1 MVLLCPNLLHHIKQ
15 EQVEQGGYSIILY
28 VLLYQQHRMNEL
40 KQPQFRRVLPINST
54 VTFLGFL
61 DTHLLIPVMALYA
74 SGLGASVGITG
85 LIIGLYSI
93 TNTPANILFGR
104 LIDRVGYKVPL
115 VAGLI
120 GDALS
125 MFFYSLCRLPIHLAL
140 VRAFHGMSGGL
151 VGPATMSITADY
163 SDGSQKGRAMGF
175 YGMSLAAATLVGY
188 GLSGIIAS
196 RLGYKALFLFGAVL
210 LTIGVV
216 LSLLLPGNRKKGSIT
231 AKTSLGETL
240 KQIKGLLRRKGLTVS
255 YCSIFA
261 QYFAFGGAVTLLP
274 IYVKSLGMEAFHVGM
289 LLAIFA
295 IMFII
300 LQFPSGA
307 LSDKVGRLIPSA
319 VGLGLSIVSLVILP
333 SLVTFPLLAVA
344 MALYGIAYGLLF
356 PSISALIADH
366 TISEERGMATGLFH
380 ALLTAGVAIGAPIMG
395 WIGEITGVEL
405 GLALSA
411 SILVLA
417 LVLALRA
424 LRHI

>member
-1 MVLLCPNLLHHIKQ
+1 
-15 EQVEQGGYSIILY
+15 
-28 VLLYQQHRMNEL
+28 MNEL
-40 KQPQFRRVLPINST
+40 KQLQAKRVLPLASA

-61 DTHLLIPVMALYA
+61 DTTLLIPVMALYA
-74 SGLGASVGITG
+74 AGLGASIGITG

-104 LIDRVGYKVPL
+104 LIDRVGYKAPL

-125 MFFYSLCRLPIHLAL
+125 MFFYSLSRLPIHLAL
-140 VRAFHGMSGGL
+140 VRGLHGASGGL
-151 VGPATMSITADY
+151 AGPATMSIFTDSDETA
-163 SDGSQKGRAMGF
+163 KGRVMGI
-175 YGMSLAAATLVGY
+175 YGISLGIANLVGF

-196 RLGYKALFLFGAVL
+196 RLGYKALFRIGAVL

-216 LSLLLPGNRKKGSIT
+216 LSLLLPGNRKKSSMA
-231 AKTSLGETL
+231 AKTPFGETL

-255 YCSIFA
+255 YYSIFA
-261 QYFAFGGAVTLLP
+261 QYFAFGGVVTLLP
-274 IYVKSLGMEAFHVGM
+274 LYVRNLAMEAFHVGM

-307 LSDKVGRLIPSA
+307 LSDKVGRLIPGA
-319 VGLGLSIVSLVILP
+319 AGLSLSIVSLVILP
-333 SLVTFPLLAVA
+333 SVTTFPLLIAT
-344 MALYGIAYGLLF
+344 MALYGMAYGLLF

-366 TISEERGMATGLFH
+366 TIPEERGMATGLFH
-380 ALLTAGVAIGAPIMG
+380 ALLTAGIAIGAPIMG
-395 WIGEITGVEL
+395 WIGQIMGVEL
-405 GLALSA
+405 GLALSDI
-411 SILVLA
+411 ILVLA
-417 LVLALRA
+417 LVATLRA